1 MRGTTPAPSR
11 RGRSSR
17 LGATPTRS
25 RPSGER
31 SPTPRPVWWWRRASC
46 KAARVLADGEARAQ
60 ELRDA
65 ARSEREQH
73 PGRAP
78 AVERA
83 RLIDEA
89 HAEAA
94 RIRAASLNEVTTFAR
109 RLDTERREIVELARV
124 EAAKIVADAQA
135 EVDARAAAE
144 AEAAA
149 LALLPEPPMVSWRPP
164 DAPATN
170 GDAPSMNGDAR
181 SRRVHRRATK
191 AQAPVVQSRALKR
204 RSPRSST

>member
-1 MRGTTPAPSR
+1 M
-11 RGRSSR
+11 
-17 LGATPTRS
+17 
-25 RPSGER
+25 
-31 SPTPRPVWWWRRASC
+31 
-46 KAARVLADGEARAQ
+46 
-60 ELRDA
+60 
-65 ARSEREQH
+65 
-73 PGRAP
+73 
-78 AVERA
+78 ERA

-89 HAEAA
+89 HAEGAQ
-94 RIRAASLNEVTTFAR
+94 IRAASLNEVTEFAR

-170 GDAPSMNGDAR
+170 GDFPSMNGDAPDHGVFTDAPPKR
-181 SRRVHRRATK
+181 KRRLF
-191 AQAPVVQSRALKR
+191 SRAR
-204 RSPRSST
+204 